1 MTSILAIASIPP
13 PVVTR
18 LTGADKNRA
27 AAPPDSV
34 PGAPGGIAKKPV
46 AETNLRAVL
55 ADGATLLGAQESA
68 KGEKRTAGPSDTF
81 QLSDEQKQQV
91 ADLKKRDA
99 EVRRHEQAH
108 AQTGGQYAGA
118 PSYSFERGPDGRSY
132 AVGGEVPIDVSPIAG
147 DPQATVRKMQQVQRA
162 ALAPADP
169 SGADRAI
176 AARAAALKMHAQA
189 EAAEQRAEGLKET
202 FEGGNEATTNN
213 VEEPGKGLTIQAP
226 DPTAGFGT
234 STSGNGGH
242 TEGPPTPSGNTPEDI
257 IQTLSLI
264 A

>member
-13 PVVTR
+13 PQVIIS
-18 LTGADKNRA
+18 LPATGESCATGSCEDEGLA
-27 AAPPDSV
+27 AANKK
-34 PGAPGGIAKKPV
+34 GGG
-46 AETNLRAVL
+46 TNFRPSL
-55 ADGATLLGAQESA
+55 ADGATLLSAQEAASSDKSA
-68 KGEKRTAGPSDTF
+68 AGVGDAF

-108 AQTGGQYAGA
+108 AQTGGQFAGA

-132 AVGGEVPIDVSPIAG
+132 AVGGEVPIDVSPVAG
-147 DPQATVRKMQQVQRA
+147 NPQATVRKMQQVQRA

-169 SGADRAI
+169 SGPDRAI
-176 AARAAALKMHAQA
+176 AARAAALKLRAQA

-202 FEGGNEATTNN
+202 FEGGNETTTNTA
-213 VEEPGKGLTIQAP
+213 EEPGKGLTIQTP
-226 DPTAGFGT
+226 GPTAGFGT
-234 STSGNGGH
+234 STSGNGGD
-242 TEGPPTPSGNTPEDI
+242 TEGSSIPSGSPPEDI
-257 IQTLSLI
+257 IQTVGLI